1 MENAVVRGGKEGG
14 GPWRQTKKEQSERY
28 KGKQDCAK
36 AEYKEKEESGRK
48 VIPRT
53 PALQEDQAEWG
64 LRNRR

>member
-1 MENAVVRGGKEGG
+1 M
-14 GPWRQTKKEQSERY
+14 RQTKKEQSERY

-36 AEYKEKEESGRK
+36 VEYKEKEDSGRK

-64 LRNRR
+64 LRNRH